1 MSNTE
6 RSSNYSPQPKKRRGH
21 RRVTSGSAFAGEE
34 PHLPEWERRQDA
46 AREEGAVSRDQWL
59 KEQRPPHHELK

>member
-1 MSNTE
+1 M
-6 RSSNYSPQPKKRRGH
+6 
-21 RRVTSGSAFAGEE
+21 TSGSAFAGEE

-46 AREEGAVSRDQWL
+46 AGEEGAVSRDQWL